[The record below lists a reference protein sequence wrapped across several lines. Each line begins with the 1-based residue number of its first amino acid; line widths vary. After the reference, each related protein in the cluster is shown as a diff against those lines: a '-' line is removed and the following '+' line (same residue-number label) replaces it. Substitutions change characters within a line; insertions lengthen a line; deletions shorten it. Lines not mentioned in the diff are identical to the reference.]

1 MSPAM
6 KGGHEF
12 DPVAFARGLMDIEST
27 TGQEA
32 ACGRKLAADLR
43 ALGWRVQEQPV
54 ANGRCNLLATVGE
67 PRVTFS
73 THFDCVPPF
82 FPSRVEGD
90 RLIGR
95 GACDAKGILAA
106 QVAAA
111 ERLRARGETRVAL
124 LFVVGEE
131 RGSDGAKLA
140 NTLPNSSKFLV
151 NGEPTDLRLGTATR
165 GGLRVRLHAAGKA
178 AHSGYPELG
187 ESATEKLLDCL
198 DVLRRA
204 EWPADPV
211 LGRTHF
217 NIGLLSGGVAPNVIP
232 PHAQAEL
239 FFRTVGD
246 ADEIRRLLAERI
258 GALVR
263 IEETA
268 FVPLVRLH
276 TVPGFETAVFSYATD
291 VPFLSNWGTPLL
303 YGPGSIHVAHTDR
316 EYLDLAEM
324 RAAID
329 GNIRL
334 ATELLGSTG

>member
-1 MSPAM
+1 MSTAL
-6 KGGHEF
+6 KRGNDF
-12 DPVAFARGLMDIEST
+12 DAVAFARGLMDIEST

-32 ACGRKLAADLR
+32 ACGKKLAADLR
-43 ALGWRVQEQPV
+43 ALGWNVREQPV
-54 ANGRCNLLATVGE
+54 AGDRFNVLATVGE

-90 RLIGR
+90 KLIGR
-95 GACDAKGILAA
+95 GSCDAKGILAA
-106 QVAAA
+106 QVGAA

-140 NTLPNSSKFLV
+140 NTLPNQSRFLI

-165 GGLRVRLHAAGKA
+165 GALRFRLTANGKA

-187 ESATEKLLDCL
+187 ESATEKLLDGL
-198 DVLRRA
+198 EALRRT

-211 LGRTHF
+211 LGRTYF

-239 FFRTVGD
+239 FFRTVSD
-246 ADEIRRLLAERI
+246 PDLIRRLVAERV
-258 GALVR
+258 GSRLAV
-263 IEETA
+263 EEILH
-268 FVPLVRLH
+268 VPLVRLH
-276 TVPGFETAVFSYATD
+276 TVAGFQQAVFSYATD
-291 VPFLSNWGTPLL
+291 VPFLDKWGTPLL
-303 YGPGSIHVAHTDR
+303 FGPGSIHVAHTDH
-316 EYLDLAEM
+316 EFLSIAELHG
-324 RAAID
+324 AID
-329 GNIRL
+329 GNVRL
-334 ATELLGSTG
+334 ATELLAQR

>member
-1 MSPAM
+1 MSTLA
-6 KGGHEF
+6 GGTQF
-12 DPVAFARGLMDIEST
+12 DAVAFARGLMDIEST
-27 TGQEA
+27 TGQEQ
-32 ACGRKLAADLR
+32 ACGEKLAADLA
-43 ALGWRVQEQPV
+43 ALGWQVQTQPV
-54 ANGRCNLLATVGE
+54 ANGRFNVLATVGE
-67 PRVTFS
+67 PQVTFS
-73 THFDCVPPF
+73 THFDCVPPY

-111 ERLRARGETRVAL
+111 ERLRARGETRIGL

-131 RGSDGAKLA
+131 RGSDGAKAA
-140 NTLPNSSKFLV
+140 NTLPNRSKYLI

-165 GGLRVRLHAAGKA
+165 GGLRFRLHASGKA

-187 ESATEKLLDCL
+187 ESATEKLIDGLNI
-198 DVLRRA
+198 LRAA

-246 ADEIRRLLAERI
+246 ADVIRRRVQDLV
-258 GALVR
+258 GAKLR

-268 FVPLVRLH
+268 YVPLVRLH
-276 TVPGFETAVFSYATD
+276 TVGGFEQAVFSYATD
-291 VPFLSNWGTPLL
+291 VPFLDQWGTPLL

-329 GNIRL
+329 GNVRI
-334 ATELLGSTG
+334 ATELLG

>member
-1 MSPAM
+1 MSAAIQ
-6 KGGHEF
+6 GGDKF
-12 DPVAFARGLMDIEST
+12 DAVAFARGLMDLEST
-27 TGQEA
+27 TGSEA

-43 ALGWRVQEQPV
+43 ALGWQVREQPV
-54 ANGRCNLLATVGE
+54 AGDRFNLLATVGE

-82 FPSRVEGD
+82 FPSRVEGG
-90 RLIGR
+90 RLVGR

-131 RGSDGAKLA
+131 RGSDGAKAA
-140 NTLPNSSKFLV
+140 NTLPNSSRFLI

-165 GGLRVRLHAAGKA
+165 GGLRVRLHAAGQA

-198 DVLRRA
+198 ETLRRA

-232 PHAQAEL
+232 PQAQAEL

-246 ADEIRRLLAERI
+246 AAVIRRRVAELV
-258 GALVR
+258 GARVR

-268 FVPLVRLH
+268 HVPLVRLH
-276 TVPGFETAVFSYATD
+276 TVPGFGTAVFSYATD
-291 VPFLSNWGTPLL
+291 VPFLGNWGRPLL

-316 EYLDLAEM
+316 EFLDLAEL

-329 GNIRL
+329 GNVRL
-334 ATELLGSTG
+334 ATELLAQG

>member
-1 MSPAM
+1 MSTLR
-6 KGGHEF
+6 GGKDF
-12 DPVAFARGLMDIEST
+12 DAVAFARGLMDLEST
-27 TGQEA
+27 TGQEQ
-32 ACGRKLAADLR
+32 ACGDKLAADLA
-43 ALGWRVQEQPV
+43 ALGWRVQRQPV
-54 ANGRCNLLATVGE
+54 KDGRANVLATVGE

-82 FPSRVEGD
+82 FPSRLEGD
-90 RLIGR
+90 RLLGR

-111 ERLRARGETRVAL
+111 ERLRASGETRIGL

-140 NTLPNSSKFLV
+140 NTLPNSSRFLI

-165 GGLRVRLHAAGKA
+165 GGVRFRLHASGRA

-187 ESATEKLLDCL
+187 ESATEKLLDAL
-198 DVLRRA
+198 AVLRA
-204 EWPADPV
+204 AQWPSDPV
-211 LGRTHF
+211 LGTTHF
-217 NIGLLSGGVAPNVIP
+217 NIGLISGGVAPNVIP

-239 FFRTVGD
+239 FFRTVSD
-246 ADEIRRLLAERI
+246 ADLVRAQVQ
-258 GALVR
+258 ALVGAR
-263 IEETA
+263 VRVEETA

-276 TVPGFETAVFSYATD
+276 TVAGFPTAVFSYATD
-291 VPFLSNWGTPLL
+291 VPFLDNWGTPLL
-303 YGPGSIHVAHTDR
+303 YGPGSIHVAHTDH

-329 GNIRL
+329 GNERL
-334 ATELLGSTG
+334 ARELLATD

>member
-1 MSPAM
+1 MSTLR
-6 KGGHEF
+6 GGKDF
-12 DPVAFARGLMDIEST
+12 DAVAFARGLMDLEST
-27 TGQEA
+27 TGQEQ
-32 ACGRKLAADLR
+32 ACGAKLAADLA
-43 ALGWRVQEQPV
+43 ALGWRVQQQPV
-54 ANGRCNLLATVGE
+54 KDGRFNLLATVGE

-111 ERLRARGETRVAL
+111 ERLRAAGETRVGL

-140 NTLPNSSKFLV
+140 NTLPNSSKFLI

-165 GGLRVRLHAAGKA
+165 GGVRFRLHATGRA

-187 ESATEKLLDCL
+187 ESATEKLLDAL
-198 DVLRRA
+198 AILRA
-204 EWPADPV
+204 AKWPSDPV
-211 LGRTHF
+211 LGTTHF
-217 NIGLLSGGVAPNVIP
+217 NIGLISGGVAPNVIP

-239 FFRTVGD
+239 FFRTVSD
-246 ADEIRRLLAERI
+246 ADLVRAQVQELV
-258 GALVR
+258 GARVR

-276 TVPGFETAVFSYATD
+276 TVPGFQQAVFSYATD
-291 VPFLSNWGTPLL
+291 VPFLDQWGTPLL

-329 GNIRL
+329 GNERL
-334 ATELLGSTG
+334 ARELLAQA

>member
-1 MSPAM
+1 MSTAI
-6 KGGHEF
+6 KGGNDF
-12 DPVAFARGLMDIEST
+12 DAVAFARGLMDIEST
-27 TGQEA
+27 TGTEA
-32 ACGRKLAADLR
+32 ACGAKLAADLR
-43 ALGWRVQEQPV
+43 ALGWQVQEQPV
-54 ANGRCNLLATVGE
+54 KDGRCNLLATVGE
-67 PRVTFS
+67 PQVTFS

-82 FPSRVEGD
+82 FPSRLEGD

-131 RGSDGAKLA
+131 RGSDGAKAA
-140 NTLPNSSKFLV
+140 NTLPNRSRYLI

-165 GGLRVRLHAAGKA
+165 GGLRFRLHAAGRA

-187 ESATEKLLDCL
+187 ESATEKLLDGL
-198 DVLRRA
+198 ETLRRA

-232 PHAQAEL
+232 PQAQAEL

-246 ADEIRRLLAERI
+246 ADVIRRRVQELI
-258 GALVR
+258 GARLR

-276 TVPGFETAVFSYATD
+276 TVPGFETAAFSYATD
-291 VPFLSNWGTPLL
+291 VPFLDKWGTPLL
-303 YGPGSIHVAHTDR
+303 YGPGSIHVAHTDH
-316 EYLDLAEM
+316 EFLDLAEM
-324 RAAID
+324 RAAIE
-329 GNIRL
+329 GNVRL
-334 ATELLGSTG
+334 ATELLAQ

>member
-1 MSPAM
+1 MSHAL
-6 KGGHEF
+6 KGGNDF
-12 DPVAFARGLMDIEST
+12 DAVAFARGLMDIEST
-27 TGQEA
+27 TGTEQ
-32 ACGRKLAADLR
+32 ACGQKLAADLR
-43 ALGWRVQEQPV
+43 GLGWRVQEQPV
-54 ANGRCNLLATVGE
+54 ANGRFNILATVGE

-73 THFDCVPPF
+73 THFDCVPPY

-111 ERLRARGETRVAL
+111 ERLRAAGETRVGL

-131 RGSDGAKLA
+131 RGSDGAKAA
-140 NTLPNSSKFLV
+140 NTLPNSSRFLI

-165 GGLRVRLHAAGKA
+165 GGLRLRLHATGKA

-198 DVLRRA
+198 ETLRRA
-204 EWPADPV
+204 EWPTDPL
-211 LGRTHF
+211 LGTTHF

-246 ADEIRRLLAERI
+246 ADVIRTRVQALI
-258 GALVR
+258 GARVR
-263 IEETA
+263 LEETA

-276 TVPGFETAVFSYATD
+276 TVPGFTTAAFSYATD

-303 YGPGSIHVAHTDR
+303 YGPGSIHVAHTDH
-316 EYLDLAEM
+316 EFLDLAEM
-324 RAAID
+324 RGAIE
-329 GNIRL
+329 GNVRL
-334 ATELLGSTG
+334 ATELLATA

>member
-1 MSPAM
+1 MSTLA
-6 KGGHEF
+6 GGNNF
-12 DPVAFARGLMDIEST
+12 DAVAFARGLMDIEST
-27 TGQEA
+27 TGQEQ
-32 ACGRKLAADLR
+32 ACGEKLATDL
-43 ALGWRVQEQPV
+43 ATLGWEVQRQPV
-54 ANGRCNLLATVGE
+54 ANGRFNVLATVGE

-73 THFDCVPPF
+73 THFDCVPPY

-111 ERLRARGETRVAL
+111 ERLRSRGETRVAL

-131 RGSDGAKLA
+131 RGSDGAKAA
-140 NTLPNSSKFLV
+140 NTLPNASKFLI

-165 GGLRVRLHAAGKA
+165 GGLRFRLHASGKA

-187 ESATEKLLDCL
+187 ESATEKLIDGLN
-198 DVLRRA
+198 VLRAA
-204 EWPADPV
+204 EWPAAPV

-246 ADEIRRLLAERI
+246 ADVIRQRVQELV
-258 GALVR
+258 GAKLR

-276 TVPGFETAVFSYATD
+276 TVAGFEQAVFSYATD

-324 RAAID
+324 RAAIE
-329 GNIRL
+329 GNVRI
-334 ATELLGSTG
+334 ATELLG